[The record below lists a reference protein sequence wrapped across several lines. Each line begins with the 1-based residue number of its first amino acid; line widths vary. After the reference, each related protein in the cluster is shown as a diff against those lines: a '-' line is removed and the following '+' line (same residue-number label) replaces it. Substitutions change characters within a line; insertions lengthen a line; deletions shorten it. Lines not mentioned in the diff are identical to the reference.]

1 MNTNIKKLESHLV
14 NQIAAGEVVDS
25 PESIL
30 KELIEN
36 SIDATS
42 SSISVHLYN
51 GGKNKII
58 VKDNGVGISY
68 ENLGIAFERF
78 ATSKIS
84 NINDLEN
91 INTLGFRGEALP
103 SIASVSKF
111 KISSKFRKFDGNQL
125 VVDSGKKKAIKPSNI
140 LIGTEIII
148 KDIFYNLPARKKF
161 LKSESYEYKKC
172 LSIFKRYL
180 ISNPEIN
187 FTLTHNDKII
197 YDFKATSL
205 KLRIIQLLNLK
216 NDKDLIK
223 ISLSKENISIEGYIG
238 NLSLVKKRRD
248 TQYSFINGRYIQNT
262 LINNTVYSCYRSLID
277 RGEFPSYFLKIKMNT
292 KDFDINVH
300 PKKLEIK
307 FSNELKIQYI
317 LKQAVSKSLKQI
329 STVIPDFYLY
339 DNSSKDISL
348 DLPFSSNSDN
358 SIKNNASIENKIDN
372 IINEDIGIISQDSKV
387 WQIHNKYILTEIQSG
402 LVIIDQ
408 HVAHERVLYE
418 LALKALEGDGLE
430 SQKILFPQTIK
441 FDSEDYIYLLD
452 ILFYLKKIGFDIR
465 EFGESSIIIE
475 GVPMELSIGKENEII
490 NDILDNYIE
499 NKKISSSFIDYM
511 AATYS
516 CKAAVK
522 AGEKLSSDECAELIN
537 QLFNTKHPYYCPHG
551 RPIIINLSIEDLDK
565 RFERK

>member
-1 MNTNIKKLESHLV
+1 MNKIKKLDSHLI

-25 PESIL
+25 PDSIL

-36 SIDATS
+36 SIDAKSTT
-42 SSISVHLYN
+42 ITIHIYN

-58 VKDNGVGISY
+58 IKDDG
-68 ENLGIAFERF
+68 LGIDSNNLELAFERF

-84 NINDLEN
+84 NINDLEK
-91 INTLGFRGEALP
+91 IKTLGFRGEALP

-111 KISSKFRKFDGNQL
+111 KISSTTHNQDGNEL
-125 VVDSGKKKAIKPSNI
+125 SIYAGKKKAIKPSNI
-140 LIGTEIII
+140 VKGTEIIVN
-148 KDIFYNLPARKKF
+148 DLFYNLPARKKF
-161 LKSESYEYKKC
+161 LKSDNYEYKKC
-172 LSIFKRYL
+172 LNVFKRY
-180 ISNPEIN
+180 IYSYPKIR

-197 YDFKATSL
+197 YKLKSTSL
-205 KLRIIQLLNLK
+205 KSRIVHVLNLK
-216 NDKDLIK
+216 TDKDLIRV
-223 ISLSKENISIEGYIG
+223 SIKKDDIIIDGYVS

-248 TQYSFINGRYIQNT
+248 NQYSFINGRYIQNQ
-262 LINNTVYSCYRSLID
+262 LINNTIYSCYRSLID
-277 RGEFPSYFLKIKMNT
+277 RGEFPCYFLNITMST
-292 KDFDINVH
+292 EDYDINVH
-300 PKKLEIK
+300 PKKLELK

-317 LKQAVSKSLKQI
+317 LKQGVSKSLKQI
-329 STVIPDFYLY
+329 VKVIPDFYKNDY
-339 DNSSKDISL
+339 SNKDLSI
-348 DLPFSSNSDN
+348 DIPFT
-358 SIKNNASIENKIDN
+358 NNTLEPNKYINIEEKVDKIIDEDASVINHEN
-372 IINEDIGIISQDSKV
+372 QV

-418 LALKALEGDGLE
+418 EALKALEGDGLE

-441 FDSEDYIYLLD
+441 FDSEDYIYLLE
-452 ILFYLKKIGFDIR
+452 ILYYLKKIGFDIR

-475 GVPMELSIGKENEII
+475 GVPMELTIGKEDEII

-522 AGEKLSSDECAELIN
+522 AGEKLSNEECHELIN